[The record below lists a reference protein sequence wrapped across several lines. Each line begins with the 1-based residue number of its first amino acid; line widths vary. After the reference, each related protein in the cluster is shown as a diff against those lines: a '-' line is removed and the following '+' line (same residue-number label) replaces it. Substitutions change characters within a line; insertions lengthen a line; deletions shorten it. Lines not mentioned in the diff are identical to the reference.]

1 MPTAASTTPCA
12 ERSCGSAEH
21 GQTAKTMKTTSG
33 TITYD
38 IHDIAAYINW
48 LYFFHAWGFQPKY
61 AAVANVHQC
70 VSCLSTWRSRFTIE
84 EQPKA
89 LEAMKLLKD
98 ANKLLA
104 GMDLKVKAR
113 CTFRLLDACS
123 DGDNILMGGTVFP
136 LLRQQVPGSDGHTL
150 CLSDF
155 VKPLS
160 PDGRPDTVGVF
171 AATVDETAAT
181 ALGGGCGKEED
192 PYHKLLAQT
201 LADRLVEA
209 AVEKMHLYVRQKAW
223 GYAPFEDLSIPD
235 MLQERF
241 QGIRPA
247 VGYPSLPDQ
256 SVNFLIDRLIDMKQ
270 IGITLTENGAMSPHA
285 SVSGLML
292 AHPQARYFSIGKIG
306 EDQLAD
312 YAARRG
318 LPIAEMRRFLAAN
331 L

>member
-1 MPTAASTTPCA
+1 
-12 ERSCGSAEH
+12 
-21 GQTAKTMKTTSG
+21 MKTTSG

-181 ALGGGCGKEED
+181 ALGDGCGKEED

-256 SVNFLIDRLIDMKQ
+256 SVNFLIDRLTDMKQ